1 MLACPGRRM
10 KRGSEPVASF
20 DGRNEP
26 LLIGED
32 GRQPQL
38 AKQRVARSEAVV
50 ERALW
55 SFQALRDGIDR
66 HGSGTPFASQRA
78 GRSEKA
84 CTVEARSPHLSR
96 LYGLDFK
103 VKIRHEPRPRCC

>member
-1 MLACPGRRM
+1 MHHPNVGVPRQ

-55 SFQALRDGIDR
+55 SAFRRCVTESIVTAAGPRSQA
-66 HGSGTPFASQRA
+66 SVRA
-78 GRSEKA
+78 AARKPALSKRGRPIFLDY
-84 CTVEARSPHLSR
+84 TV
-96 LYGLDFK
+96 
-103 VKIRHEPRPRCC
+103 